1 MKRQNYL
8 NQQQHGRK
16 FFKKGE
22 RVIDICNEEIL
33 RYKNEKSI
41 LLIRLLN
48 KRKFNNKKEKYM
60 LESRTSNIIRSIA
73 AYSIRNNEEVE
84 INSIDVSKDV
94 KEYIFNIVEEY
105 YEKNSKKNKV
115 IDIKTKENKEVS

>member
-1 MKRQNYL
+1 
-8 NQQQHGRK
+8 
-16 FFKKGE
+16 
-22 RVIDICNEEIL
+22 
-33 RYKNEKSI
+33 
-41 LLIRLLN
+41 
-48 KRKFNNKKEKYM
+48 M